1 MQEGETL
8 EWRNQ
13 VMDKTNHKQKY
24 SWAFLLALTLALLLA
39 ACGPSANESDRV
51 GQGLGD
57 AAASLPG
64 DDVFANGEIPMGFT
78 DDGHAYMGNL
88 NASVV
93 IEEFSDFQCPFC
105 GRFAQQTFPELK
117 KNQIARG
124 ELLFIYRDFPLS
136 SHPQA
141 TPAAN
146 AARCAGEQSPAFYWT
161 MHDKLFENISEWSSG
176 NPNAVF
182 ARYGQ
187 SIEGLDLDPFTACLE
202 SERYYP
208 AIQADFNE
216 GRARGVTSTPSF
228 FINEQALIGAQPI
241 SVFNQAIAAVQ
252 AGEPIAG
259 NQPSAPDLN
268 EPIVAPTPIAPQ
280 PQAAA
285 TLGNPNA
292 PVTIVEFSDYQCP
305 FCRRHALE
313 TMPYLKELID
323 AGRVYYMFKDLPLD
337 SIHPEARRIAA
348 AARCAGEQDA
358 YWEMHN
364 AIFEL
369 QERWVRAGA
378 GIDGMMSNLAVDLG
392 LNRANFDSCLN
403 SGRHEAA
410 VQENYAEATSLGIQG
425 TPYFLINGYP
435 LNGAL
440 PAQVFE
446 FAIGLAEE
454 GELGQALAEAAA
466 EQRRQ
471 QQLQQQQQQP
481 QPPTQQDVPIGD
493 AYYIGDPNAPITVI
507 EYTNFQCSFCQR
519 HAKETLPLII
529 QNYVETGQ
537 VLYVFKDFPLISIHP
552 QAVKAAEA
560 ARCAREQG
568 QYLAMHDILFSRMGE
583 WSGRA
588 DAADLFM
595 GYGAELGLGAD
606 FASCLAG
613 GRHEAGVM
621 ADLSEGA
628 GFGVT
633 GTPGF
638 FINGYLLSGAYPYDT
653 FVQIFDSLLAE
664 EGR

>member
-1 MQEGETL
+1 M
-8 EWRNQ
+8 N
-13 VMDKTNHKQKY
+13 KTNYKQKY
-24 SWAFLLALTLALLLA
+24 RWALLFGLPLVLLLVLA
-39 ACGPSANESDRV
+39 ACGPAGGDPDRV
-51 GQGLGD
+51 GQGTGD
-57 AAASLPG
+57 SPASLPG
-64 DDVFANGEIPMGFT
+64 DNAFANGDIPMGFT
-78 DDGHAYMGNL
+78 EEGHAYIGNL
-88 NASVV
+88 NAPVL

-105 GRFAQQTFPELK
+105 GRFAQQTFPDLRA
-117 KNQIARG
+117 NQIASG

-161 MHDKLFENISEWSSG
+161 MHDKLFENIGEWSNG
-176 NPNAVF
+176 GYNAVF
-182 ARYGQ
+182 TRYAQ
-187 SIEGLDLDPFTACLE
+187 TIEGLDLEPFTACLE
-202 SERYYP
+202 SERYFA

-228 FINEQALIGAQPI
+228 FVNEQMLVGAQPI

-252 AGEPIAG
+252 AGEPIGGA
-259 NQPSAPDLN
+259 QPAAPDPN
-268 EPIVAPTPIAPQ
+268 EPIVAPTPVAPL

-285 TLGNPNA
+285 TLGDPNA

-313 TMPYLKELID
+313 TMPYLKELIAD
-323 AGRVYYMFKDLPLD
+323 GRIYYMFKDLPLD

-348 AARCAGEQDA
+348 AARCAGEQEA

-378 GIDGMMSNLAVDLG
+378 GIDGLMSNLAVDLG
-392 LNRANFDSCLN
+392 LNRADFDSCLG

-410 VQENYAEATSLGIQG
+410 VQENYAEAASLGIQG

-435 LNGAL
+435 LSGAL
-440 PAQVFE
+440 PAEVFE

-471 QQLQQQQQQP
+471 QQQQQQQQQQP
-481 QPPTQQDVPIGD
+481 PQQQNVPVGN
-493 AYYIGDPNAPITVI
+493 AYAIGDPNAPITVI

-529 QNYVETGQ
+529 QNYVETGL
-537 VLYVFKDFPLISIHP
+537 VYYAFKDFP
-552 QAVKAAEA
+552 
-560 ARCAREQG
+560 
-568 QYLAMHDILFSRMGE
+568 
-583 WSGRA
+583 
-588 DAADLFM
+588 
-595 GYGAELGLGAD
+595 
-606 FASCLAG
+606 
-613 GRHEAGVM
+613 
-621 ADLSEGA
+621 
-628 GFGVT
+628 
-633 GTPGF
+633 
-638 FINGYLLSGAYPYDT
+638 
-653 FVQIFDSLLAE
+653 
-664 EGR
+664 